1 MKIGIIGGGASGMVA
16 AITAARV
23 GAEVVLLEKND
34 RIGKKILVTGN
45 GKCNLS
51 NLSFSASCYYSKER
65 ERAWEL
71 VSLFTPQDTIAFFE
85 KLGLM
90 IKEKNGYLYPACE
103 QASAVLDVLRY
114 EITARGIEVRCSE
127 EIKELFP
134 EKGGGFRVCS
144 KAGTERFERVIVS
157 CGGQA
162 SPKTGSDGAGFRLLK
177 KLGFSIVRP
186 VPALVQ
192 LRCEGSFKALA
203 GIRCEARIRLF
214 IDGRETASETGEL
227 QMTEYGISG
236 IPVFQL
242 SRHAAYGLS
251 AGRVVTAGIDLLP
264 GLSGEKPGEWVKK
277 RLALLPGRTAE
288 EFLTGT
294 LHKKWI
300 LYFLKRHGI
309 RQNDIASEI
318 AEKKWLSLICEA
330 KDWRVR
336 ITDTNSFENAQVCAG
351 GVSLREVTKDLES
364 VRYPG
369 LYVTGELLDVDGRC
383 GGYNL
388 QWAWTSG
395 VLAGRAAA
403 GEIVRE
409 TKR

>member
-16 AITAARV
+16 AITAARA

-157 CGGQA
+157 CGG
-162 SPKTGSDGAGFRLLK
+162 
-177 KLGFSIVRP
+177 
-186 VPALVQ
+186 
-192 LRCEGSFKALA
+192 
-203 GIRCEARIRLF
+203 
-214 IDGRETASETGEL
+214 
-227 QMTEYGISG
+227 
-236 IPVFQL
+236 
-242 SRHAAYGLS
+242 
-251 AGRVVTAGIDLLP
+251 
-264 GLSGEKPGEWVKK
+264 
-277 RLALLPGRTAE
+277 
-288 EFLTGT
+288 
-294 LHKKWI
+294 
-300 LYFLKRHGI
+300 
-309 RQNDIASEI
+309 
-318 AEKKWLSLICEA
+318 
-330 KDWRVR
+330 
-336 ITDTNSFENAQVCAG
+336 
-351 GVSLREVTKDLES
+351 
-364 VRYPG
+364 
-369 LYVTGELLDVDGRC
+369 
-383 GGYNL
+383 
-388 QWAWTSG
+388 
-395 VLAGRAAA
+395 
-403 GEIVRE
+403 
-409 TKR
+409 